1 MTTQPTQPVT
11 TRPASRLN
19 AAALLHASGGVLA
32 IVSAVI
38 FFVGGDQTTAFGLL
52 GAGMAAF
59 GGGQAVKTH
68 V

>member
-19 AAALLHASGGVLA
+19 AAAILHASGG
-32 IVSAVI
+32 IVALVAAVI
-38 FFVGGDQTTAFGLL
+38 FFVGGDKETAFGLL

-59 GGGQAVKTH
+59 GTGQAVKTH